1 MNPDVER
8 LIGRAVSDKSFRDA
22 LLADPQGTI
31 STSGLILTDDEI
43 DKVVEA
49 VARGK
54 KDKKDEAIEAT
65 VKGCLL
71 YTSPSPRD

>member
-65 VKGCLL
+65 VKG
-71 YTSPSPRD
+71 YWI